1 MSEEIDEEYEERRR
15 RRNAR
20 NEEMRRRKKQQQM
33 VRMLVRRLLPVAG
46 ILLAV
51 VILIINGRSIVRRI
65 QGYPAPTKSDT
76 SVSASPAVSED
87 MTQVS
92 ENLISDLQTEED
104 ESQAEND
111 KPQQNIED
119 GQDAQQADAKSDG
132 LNLDEQTNNQETDS
146 SNDQKIDSL
155 DTESESSDISNEE
168 LSDGNTDP
176 THTENVVNTPT
187 QQGQVSADEVNLRL
201 RQLMTND
208 HRQQVIILGVQLS
221 FLDMT
226 DLRGQIEEEQ
236 EQEAQEQKIY
246 TAQTTDATTSVDDEV
261 QSTNGIFIDLATG
274 NILFDR
280 DAHTRINPASMTK
293 VLTVLVAAEHVS
305 DWSDT
310 FEITPEIT
318 NYSYVHDCS
327 AVGFSNNEVVTVEDL
342 FYGTVLCSGGDAAL
356 GLATYVAGS
365 QEAFVDMM
373 NEKLKELGLSDT
385 AHFTNCVGL
394 YDENHYCTVY
404 DIAMIL
410 EAAIDNPQC
419 REILSTKKYTT
430 SSTPEHLEGIQISN
444 WFLRRIE
451 DKDTGGEVICGKTG
465 FVAQSGSC
473 AVSYGMDAAGK
484 EYICATVNAHSSWR
498 CIYDHV
504 ELYKRFAKSADQ
516 GTDESVSDKSVSD
529 ELASEESVSNE
540 PASNETVTDQT
551 V

>member
-1 MSEEIDEEYEERRR
+1 MSEEFDEEYEERRR

-33 VRMLVRRLLPVAG
+33 VRMLVRRLLPVAE
-46 ILLAV
+46 ILLAA
-51 VILIINGRSIVRRI
+51 VILIVNGRSIVRRI
-65 QGYPAPTKSDT
+65 QGYPALPKNDT
-76 SVSASPAVSED
+76 NVAVSPAASEEV
-87 MTQVS
+87 TQVS
-92 ENLISDLQTEED
+92 EDL
-104 ESQAEND
+104 ND
-111 KPQQNIED
+111 YK
-119 GQDAQQADAKSDG
+119 
-132 LNLDEQTNNQETDS
+132 
-146 SNDQKIDSL
+146 
-155 DTESESSDISNEE
+155 
-168 LSDGNTDP
+168 
-176 THTENVVNTPT
+176 
-187 QQGQVSADEVNLRL
+187 
-201 RQLMTND
+201 
-208 HRQQVIILGVQLS
+208 QQVIALGVQFS
-221 FLDMT
+221 FPDMT
-226 DLRGQIEEEQ
+226 ALPRRAEEEQ
-236 EQEAQEQKIY
+236 AQVAKEQKIY
-246 TAQTTDATTSVDDEV
+246 TAQVTDATTSVDDEV
-261 QSTNGIFIDLATG
+261 QSTNGILIDLATG

-342 FYGTVLCSGGDAAL
+342 FYGTVLSSGGDAAL

-365 QEAFVDMM
+365 QEAFVNMM

-404 DIAMIL
+404 DISMIL

-419 REILSTKKYTT
+419 REVLSTKKYTT
-430 SSTPEHLEGIQISN
+430 SSTPEHPEGIQISN

-473 AVSYGMDAAGK
+473 AVSYGMDEAGK

-504 ELYKRFAKSADQ
+504 ELYKRFAR
-516 GTDESVSDKSVSD
+516 TSDG
-529 ELASEESVSNE
+529 EAEETLSGEAVSNE
-540 PASNETVTDQT
+540 AA
-551 V
+551 

>member
-1 MSEEIDEEYEERRR
+1 MSEEFDEEYEERRR

-20 NEEMRRRKKQQQM
+20 NEEMRKRKKKQQM
-33 VRMLVRRLLPVAG
+33 IRMLMRRLFPIAG
-46 ILLAV
+46 IILAA
-51 VILIINGRSIVRRI
+51 VILIINGRSIVRGI
-65 QGYPAPTKSDT
+65 QGYPAPAKTDT
-76 SVSASPAVSED
+76 GVAASPAVSGD
-87 MTQVS
+87 VTQVS
-92 ENLISDLQTEED
+92 EGSEGDLQAGAHDAQVEV
-104 ESQAEND
+104 D
-111 KPQQNIED
+111 KSQQNIED
-119 GQDAQQADAKSDG
+119 GGNAQ
-132 LNLDEQTNNQETDS
+132 EDS

-155 DTESESSDISNEE
+155 DTESGSSDMSNGK
-168 LSDGNTDP
+168 L
-176 THTENVVNTPT
+176 
-187 QQGQVSADEVNLRL
+187 SADEVNLRL
-201 RQLMTND
+201 RQLVTND
-208 HRQQVIILGVQLS
+208 HRQQVIVLGVQVSLP
-221 FLDMT
+221 DMT
-226 DLRGQIEEEQ
+226 ALLEQAEEEQ
-236 EQEAQEQKIY
+236 AQVLKEQKVY

-293 VLTVLVAAEHVS
+293 VLTVLVAAEHVT

-373 NEKLKELGLSDT
+373 NEKLKELGLADT

-394 YDENHYCTVY
+394 YDEDHYCTVY

-410 EAAIDNPQC
+410 EAAIDQPQC
-419 REILSTKKYTT
+419 REVLSTKKYTT
-430 SSTPEHLEGIQISN
+430 SSTPEHPEGIQISN

-473 AVSYGMDAAGK
+473 AVSYGMDESGK
-484 EYICATVNAHSSWR
+484 EYICATVNAHSGWR

-504 ELYKRFAKSADQ
+504 ELYKRFAK
-516 GTDESVSDKSVSD
+516 TI
-529 ELASEESVSNE
+529 
-540 PASNETVTDQT
+540 
-551 V
+551 

>member
-1 MSEEIDEEYEERRR
+1 MSEEFDEEYEERRR

-20 NEEMRRRKKQQQM
+20 NEEMRKRKKKQQM
-33 VRMLVRRLLPVAG
+33 IRMLMRRLFPIAG
-46 ILLAV
+46 IILAA
-51 VILIINGRSIVRRI
+51 VILIINGRSIVRGI
-65 QGYPAPTKSDT
+65 QGYPAPAKTDT
-76 SVSASPAVSED
+76 GVAASPAVSED
-87 MTQVS
+87 VTQVS
-92 ENLISDLQTEED
+92 EGSEGDLQAGADDAQVEV
-104 ESQAEND
+104 D
-111 KPQQNIED
+111 KSQQNIED
-119 GQDAQQADAKSDG
+119 GGNAQ
-132 LNLDEQTNNQETDS
+132 EDS

-155 DTESESSDISNEE
+155 DTESGSSDISNGK
-168 LSDGNTDP
+168 L
-176 THTENVVNTPT
+176 
-187 QQGQVSADEVNLRL
+187 SADEVNLRL
-201 RQLMTND
+201 RQLVTND
-208 HRQQVIILGVQLS
+208 HRQQVIVLGVQASLP
-221 FLDMT
+221 DMT
-226 DLRGQIEEEQ
+226 ALLEQAEEEQ
-236 EQEAQEQKIY
+236 AQVLKEQKVY

-293 VLTVLVAAEHVS
+293 VLTVLVAAEHVT

-410 EAAIDNPQC
+410 EAAIDQPQC
-419 REILSTKKYTT
+419 REVLSTKKYTT
-430 SSTPEHLEGIQISN
+430 SATPEHPEGIQISN

-473 AVSYGMDAAGK
+473 AVSYGMDESGK
-484 EYICATVNAHSSWR
+484 EYICATVNAHSGWR

-504 ELYKRFAKSADQ
+504 ELYKRFAK
-516 GTDESVSDKSVSD
+516 TI
-529 ELASEESVSNE
+529 
-540 PASNETVTDQT
+540 
-551 V
+551 

>member
-1 MSEEIDEEYEERRR
+1 MSEEFDEEYEERRR

-20 NEEMRRRKKQQQM
+20 NEEMRKRKKKQQM
-33 VRMLVRRLLPVAG
+33 IRMLMRRLFPIAG
-46 ILLAV
+46 IILAA
-51 VILIINGRSIVRRI
+51 VILIINGRSIVRGI
-65 QGYPAPTKSDT
+65 QGYPAPAKTDT
-76 SVSASPAVSED
+76 GVAASPAVSGD
-87 MTQVS
+87 VTQVS
-92 ENLISDLQTEED
+92 EGSEGDLQAGADDAQVEV
-104 ESQAEND
+104 D
-111 KPQQNIED
+111 KSQQNIED
-119 GQDAQQADAKSDG
+119 GGNAQEDS
-132 LNLDEQTNNQETDS
+132 LNN
-146 SNDQKIDSL
+146 QKIDSL
-155 DTESESSDISNEE
+155 DTESGSPDISNGK
-168 LSDGNTDP
+168 L
-176 THTENVVNTPT
+176 
-187 QQGQVSADEVNLRL
+187 SADEVNLRL
-201 RQLMTND
+201 RQLVTND
-208 HRQQVIILGVQLS
+208 HRQQVIVLGVQASLP
-221 FLDMT
+221 DMT
-226 DLRGQIEEEQ
+226 ALLEQAEEEQ
-236 EQEAQEQKIY
+236 AQVLKEQKVY

-293 VLTVLVAAEHVS
+293 VLTVLVAAEHVT

-373 NEKLKELGLSDT
+373 NEKLKELGLADT

-394 YDENHYCTVY
+394 YDEDHYCTVY

-410 EAAIDNPQC
+410 EAAIDQPQC
-419 REILSTKKYTT
+419 REVLSTKKYTT
-430 SSTPEHLEGIQISN
+430 SSTPEHPEGIQISN

-473 AVSYGMDAAGK
+473 AVSYGMDESGM
-484 EYICATVNAHSSWR
+484 EYICATVNAHSGWR

-504 ELYKRFAKSADQ
+504 ELYKRFAK
-516 GTDESVSDKSVSD
+516 
-529 ELASEESVSNE
+529 
-540 PASNETVTDQT
+540 TV
-551 V
+551 

>member
-1 MSEEIDEEYEERRR
+1 MSEEFDEEYEERRR

-20 NEEMRRRKKQQQM
+20 NEEMRKRKKRQQM
-33 VRMLVRRLLPVAG
+33 VRMLMRRLFPIAG
-46 ILLAV
+46 IILAA
-51 VILIINGRSIVRRI
+51 VILIINGRSIVRGI
-65 QGYPAPTKSDT
+65 QGYPAPAKTDT
-76 SVSASPAVSED
+76 GVAASPAVPVD
-87 MTQVS
+87 VTQVS
-92 ENLISDLQTEED
+92 ETSEGDLQAGADDAQVEV
-104 ESQAEND
+104 D
-111 KPQQNIED
+111 KSQQNIED
-119 GQDAQQADAKSDG
+119 GGNAQ
-132 LNLDEQTNNQETDS
+132 EDS

-155 DTESESSDISNEE
+155 DTESGSPDMSNGK
-168 LSDGNTDP
+168 L
-176 THTENVVNTPT
+176 
-187 QQGQVSADEVNLRL
+187 SADEVNLRL
-201 RQLMTND
+201 RQLVTND
-208 HRQQVIILGVQLS
+208 HRQQVIVLGVQASLP
-221 FLDMT
+221 DMT
-226 DLRGQIEEEQ
+226 ALLEQAEEEQ
-236 EQEAQEQKIY
+236 AQVLKEQKVY

-293 VLTVLVAAEHVS
+293 VLTVLVAAEHVT

-394 YDENHYCTVY
+394 YDEDHYCTVY

-410 EAAIDNPQC
+410 EAAIDQPQC
-419 REILSTKKYTT
+419 REVLSTKKYTT
-430 SSTPEHLEGIQISN
+430 SSTPEHPEGIQISN

-473 AVSYGMDAAGK
+473 AVSYGMDESGK
-484 EYICATVNAHSSWR
+484 EYICATVNAHSGWR

-504 ELYKRFAKSADQ
+504 ELYKRFAK
-516 GTDESVSDKSVSD
+516 
-529 ELASEESVSNE
+529 
-540 PASNETVTDQT
+540 TV
-551 V
+551 

>member
-1 MSEEIDEEYEERRR
+1 MSEEFDEEYEERRR

-20 NEEMRRRKKQQQM
+20 NEEMRKRKKKQQM
-33 VRMLVRRLLPVAG
+33 IRMLMRRLFPIAG
-46 ILLAV
+46 IILAA
-51 VILIINGRSIVRRI
+51 VILIINGRSIVRGI
-65 QGYPAPTKSDT
+65 QGYPAPAKTDT
-76 SVSASPAVSED
+76 GVAASPAVSED
-87 MTQVS
+87 VTHAS
-92 ENLISDLQTEED
+92 EGSEGDLQAGADDAQVEV
-104 ESQAEND
+104 D
-111 KPQQNIED
+111 KSQQNIED
-119 GQDAQQADAKSDG
+119 GGNAQ
-132 LNLDEQTNNQETDS
+132 EDS

-155 DTESESSDISNEE
+155 DTESGSSDISNGK
-168 LSDGNTDP
+168 L
-176 THTENVVNTPT
+176 
-187 QQGQVSADEVNLRL
+187 SADEVNLRL
-201 RQLMTND
+201 RQVVTND
-208 HRQQVIILGVQLS
+208 HRQQVIVLGVQASLP
-221 FLDMT
+221 DMT
-226 DLRGQIEEEQ
+226 ALLEQAEEEQ
-236 EQEAQEQKIY
+236 AQVLKEQKVY

-293 VLTVLVAAEHVS
+293 VLTVLVAAEHVT

-373 NEKLKELGLSDT
+373 NEKLKELGLADT

-394 YDENHYCTVY
+394 YDEDHYCTVY

-410 EAAIDNPQC
+410 EAAIDQPQC
-419 REILSTKKYTT
+419 REVLSTKRYTT
-430 SSTPEHLEGIQISN
+430 SSTPEHPEGIQISN

-473 AVSYGMDAAGK
+473 AVSYGMDESGK
-484 EYICATVNAHSSWR
+484 EYICATVNAHSGWR

-504 ELYKRFAKSADQ
+504 ELYKRFAK
-516 GTDESVSDKSVSD
+516 TI
-529 ELASEESVSNE
+529 
-540 PASNETVTDQT
+540 
-551 V
+551 

>member
-1 MSEEIDEEYEERRR
+1 MSEEFDEEYEERRR

-33 VRMLVRRLLPVAG
+33 VRMLVRRLLPIAG
-46 ILLAV
+46 IILVA
-51 VILIINGRSIVRRI
+51 VILMINGRSIVRRI
-65 QGYPAPTKSDT
+65 QGYSTPTKNDT
-76 SVSASPAVSED
+76 SVAASPAVSED
-87 MTQVS
+87 VTQVS
-92 ENLISDLQTEED
+92 EDSTGDLQAEAD
-104 ESQAEND
+104 EA
-111 KPQQNIED
+111 
-119 GQDAQQADAKSDG
+119 
-132 LNLDEQTNNQETDS
+132 
-146 SNDQKIDSL
+146 
-155 DTESESSDISNEE
+155 
-168 LSDGNTDP
+168 
-176 THTENVVNTPT
+176 HTENVVNTET
-187 QQGQVSADEVNLRL
+187 QQGQASADEVNLKL
-201 RQLMTND
+201 RQLATND
-208 HRQQVIILGVQLS
+208 HKQQVILLGVRASLP
-221 FLDMT
+221 DMT
-226 DLRGQIEEEQ
+226 ALLGQAEEEQ
-236 EQEAQEQKIY
+236 AQAAKEQKVY
-246 TAQTTDATTSVDDEV
+246 TAQATDATTSVDDEV

-293 VLTVLVAAEHVS
+293 VLTVLVAAEHVT

-419 REILSTKKYTT
+419 REVLSTKKYTT
-430 SSTPEHLEGIQISN
+430 SSTPEHPEGIQISN

-473 AVSYGMDAAGK
+473 AVSYGKDAAGN
-484 EYICATVNAHSSWR
+484 EYICATVNAHSGWR

-504 ELYKRFAKSADQ
+504 ELYKRFAKSAD
-516 GTDESVSDKSVSD
+516 GVADE
-529 ELASEESVSNE
+529 
-540 PASNETVTDQT
+540 
-551 V
+551 

>member
-1 MSEEIDEEYEERRR
+1 MSEEFDEEYEERRR

-33 VRMLVRRLLPVAG
+33 VRMLVRRLLPIAG
-46 ILLAV
+46 IILVA
-51 VILIINGRSIVRRI
+51 VILMINGRSIVRRI
-65 QGYPAPTKSDT
+65 QGYSTPTKNDT
-76 SVSASPAVSED
+76 SVAASPAVSED
-87 MTQVS
+87 VTQVS
-92 ENLISDLQTEED
+92 EDSTGDLQAEAD
-104 ESQAEND
+104 EA
-111 KPQQNIED
+111 
-119 GQDAQQADAKSDG
+119 
-132 LNLDEQTNNQETDS
+132 
-146 SNDQKIDSL
+146 
-155 DTESESSDISNEE
+155 
-168 LSDGNTDP
+168 
-176 THTENVVNTPT
+176 HTENVVNTET
-187 QQGQVSADEVNLRL
+187 QQGQASADEVNLKL
-201 RQLMTND
+201 RQLATND
-208 HRQQVIILGVQLS
+208 HKQQVILLGVQASLP
-221 FLDMT
+221 DMT
-226 DLRGQIEEEQ
+226 ALLGQAEEEQ
-236 EQEAQEQKIY
+236 AQAAKEQKVY
-246 TAQTTDATTSVDDEV
+246 TAQATDATTSVDDEV

-293 VLTVLVAAEHVS
+293 VLTVLVAAEHVT

-373 NEKLKELGLSDT
+373 NEKLKELGLSDS

-419 REILSTKKYTT
+419 REVLSTKKYTT
-430 SSTPEHLEGIQISN
+430 SSTPEHPEGIQISN

-473 AVSYGMDAAGK
+473 AVSYGKDAAGN
-484 EYICATVNAHSSWR
+484 EYICATVNAHSGWR

-504 ELYKRFAKSADQ
+504 ELYKRFAKSAD
-516 GTDESVSDKSVSD
+516 GVADE
-529 ELASEESVSNE
+529 
-540 PASNETVTDQT
+540 
-551 V
+551 

>member
-1 MSEEIDEEYEERRR
+1 MSEEFDEEYEERRR

-20 NEEMRRRKKQQQM
+20 NEEMRKRKKKQQM
-33 VRMLVRRLLPVAG
+33 IRMLMRRLFPIAG
-46 ILLAV
+46 IILAA
-51 VILIINGRSIVRRI
+51 VILIINGRSIIRGI
-65 QGYPAPTKSDT
+65 QGYPAPTKTDT
-76 SVSASPAVSED
+76 GVAVSPAVSED
-87 MTQVS
+87 VTQTSDGS
-92 ENLISDLQTEED
+92 EGDLQAGADDAQVEV
-104 ESQAEND
+104 D
-111 KPQQNIED
+111 KSQQNIED
-119 GQDAQQADAKSDG
+119 GGNAQ
-132 LNLDEQTNNQETDS
+132 EDS
-146 SNDQKIDSL
+146 PNDQKIDSL
-155 DTESESSDISNEE
+155 DTESESSDISNGK
-168 LSDGNTDP
+168 L
-176 THTENVVNTPT
+176 
-187 QQGQVSADEVNLRL
+187 SADEVNHRL
-201 RQLMTND
+201 RQLVTDD
-208 HRQQVIILGVQLS
+208 HRQQVVVSGVRAS
-221 FLDMT
+221 FPDMT
-226 DLRGQIEEEQ
+226 ALLEQEEEQ
-236 EQEAQEQKIY
+236 AQVLKEQKVY

-293 VLTVLVAAEHVS
+293 VLTVLVAAEHVT

-410 EAAIDNPQC
+410 EAAIDHPQC
-419 REILSTKKYTT
+419 REVLSTKKYTT
-430 SSTPEHLEGIQISN
+430 SSTPEHPEGIQISN

-473 AVSYGMDAAGK
+473 AVSYGMDESGM
-484 EYICATVNAHSSWR
+484 EYICATVNAHSGWR

-504 ELYKRFAKSADQ
+504 ELYKRFAK
-516 GTDESVSDKSVSD
+516 
-529 ELASEESVSNE
+529 
-540 PASNETVTDQT
+540 TV
-551 V
+551 

>member
-1 MSEEIDEEYEERRR
+1 MSEEFDEEYEERRR

-33 VRMLVRRLLPVAG
+33 VRMLVRRLLPIAG
-46 ILLAV
+46 IILVA
-51 VILIINGRSIVRRI
+51 VILMINGRSIVRRI
-65 QGYPAPTKSDT
+65 QGYSTPTKNDT
-76 SVSASPAVSED
+76 SVAASPAVSED
-87 MTQVS
+87 VTQVS
-92 ENLISDLQTEED
+92 EDSTGDLQAEAD
-104 ESQAEND
+104 EA
-111 KPQQNIED
+111 
-119 GQDAQQADAKSDG
+119 
-132 LNLDEQTNNQETDS
+132 
-146 SNDQKIDSL
+146 
-155 DTESESSDISNEE
+155 
-168 LSDGNTDP
+168 
-176 THTENVVNTPT
+176 HTENVVNTET
-187 QQGQVSADEVNLRL
+187 QQGQASADEVNLKL
-201 RQLMTND
+201 RQLATND
-208 HRQQVIILGVQLS
+208 HKQQVILLGVQASLP
-221 FLDMT
+221 DMT
-226 DLRGQIEEEQ
+226 ALLGQAEEEQ
-236 EQEAQEQKIY
+236 AQAAKEQKVY
-246 TAQTTDATTSVDDEV
+246 TAQATDATTSMDDEV

-293 VLTVLVAAEHVS
+293 VLTVLVAAEHVA

-419 REILSTKKYTT
+419 REVLSTKKYTT
-430 SSTPEHLEGIQISN
+430 SSTPEHPEGIQISN

-473 AVSYGMDAAGK
+473 AVSYGKDAAGN
-484 EYICATVNAHSSWR
+484 EYICATVNAHSGWR

-504 ELYKRFAKSADQ
+504 ELYKRFAKSAD
-516 GTDESVSDKSVSD
+516 GVADE
-529 ELASEESVSNE
+529 
-540 PASNETVTDQT
+540 
-551 V
+551 

>member
-1 MSEEIDEEYEERRR
+1 MSEEFDEEYEERRR

-33 VRMLVRRLLPVAG
+33 VRMLVRRLLPIAG
-46 ILLAV
+46 IILVA
-51 VILIINGRSIVRRI
+51 VILMINGRSIVRRI
-65 QGYPAPTKSDT
+65 QGYSTPTKNDT
-76 SVSASPAVSED
+76 SVAASPAVSED
-87 MTQVS
+87 VTQVS
-92 ENLISDLQTEED
+92 EDSTGDLQAEAD
-104 ESQAEND
+104 EA
-111 KPQQNIED
+111 
-119 GQDAQQADAKSDG
+119 
-132 LNLDEQTNNQETDS
+132 
-146 SNDQKIDSL
+146 
-155 DTESESSDISNEE
+155 
-168 LSDGNTDP
+168 
-176 THTENVVNTPT
+176 HTENVVNTET
-187 QQGQVSADEVNLRL
+187 QQGQASADEVNLKL
-201 RQLMTND
+201 RQLATND
-208 HRQQVIILGVQLS
+208 HKQQVILLGVQASLP
-221 FLDMT
+221 DMT
-226 DLRGQIEEEQ
+226 ALLGQAEEEQ
-236 EQEAQEQKIY
+236 AQAAKEQKVY
-246 TAQTTDATTSVDDEV
+246 TAQATDATTSVDDEV

-293 VLTVLVAAEHVS
+293 VLTVLVAAEHVA

-310 FEITPEIT
+310 FEVTPEIT

-373 NEKLKELGLSDT
+373 NEKMKELGLSDT

-419 REILSTKKYTT
+419 REVLSTKKYTT
-430 SSTPEHLEGIQISN
+430 SSTPEHPEGIQISN

-473 AVSYGMDAAGK
+473 AVSYGKDAAGN
-484 EYICATVNAHSSWR
+484 EYICATVNAHSGWR

-504 ELYKRFAKSADQ
+504 ELYKRFAKSAD
-516 GTDESVSDKSVSD
+516 GVADE
-529 ELASEESVSNE
+529 
-540 PASNETVTDQT
+540 
-551 V
+551 

>member
-1 MSEEIDEEYEERRR
+1 MSEEFDEEYEERRR

-20 NEEMRRRKKQQQM
+20 NEEMRKRKKKQQM
-33 VRMLVRRLLPVAG
+33 IRMLMRRLFPIAG
-46 ILLAV
+46 IILAA

-65 QGYPAPTKSDT
+65 QGYPAPAKTDT
-76 SVSASPAVSED
+76 GVAASPAVPGD
-87 MTQVS
+87 VTRVS
-92 ENLISDLQTEED
+92 EGS
-104 ESQAEND
+104 
-111 KPQQNIED
+111 
-119 GQDAQQADAKSDG
+119 KSDA
-132 LNLDEQTNNQETDS
+132 LIWDKQ
-146 SNDQKIDSL
+146 
-155 DTESESSDISNEE
+155 
-168 LSDGNTDP
+168 
-176 THTENVVNTPT
+176 
-187 QQGQVSADEVNLRL
+187 
-201 RQLMTND
+201 TND
-208 HRQQVIILGVQLS
+208 HRQQVIVSGVQASLP
-221 FLDMT
+221 DMT
-226 DLRGQIEEEQ
+226 ALLEQAEEEQ
-236 EQEAQEQKIY
+236 AQVLKEQKVY

-293 VLTVLVAAEHVS
+293 VLTVLVAAEHVT

-410 EAAIDNPQC
+410 EAAIDQPQC
-419 REILSTKKYTT
+419 REVLSTKKYTT
-430 SSTPEHLEGIQISN
+430 SSTPEHPEGIQISN

-473 AVSYGMDAAGK
+473 AVSYGVDESGK
-484 EYICATVNAHSSWR
+484 EYICATVNAHSGWR

-504 ELYKRFAKSADQ
+504 ELYRRFAKN
-516 GTDESVSDKSVSD
+516 V
-529 ELASEESVSNE
+529 
-540 PASNETVTDQT
+540 
-551 V
+551 

>member
-1 MSEEIDEEYEERRR
+1 MAEEFDEEYEERRR

-20 NEEMRRRKKQQQM
+20 NEEMRRRKKKQQM
-33 VRMLVRRLLPVAG
+33 IRMLVRRLIPIAGFILVA
-46 ILLAV
+46 
-51 VILIINGRSIVRRI
+51 VILMINGRSIVRRV
-65 QGYPAPTKSDT
+65 QGYSTPAKTDT
-76 SVSASPAVSED
+76 NVAASPTASEDVTRVSED
-87 MTQVS
+87 LTG
-92 ENLISDLQTEED
+92 DLQAEED
-104 ESQAEND
+104 GS
-111 KPQQNIED
+111 
-119 GQDAQQADAKSDG
+119 
-132 LNLDEQTNNQETDS
+132 
-146 SNDQKIDSL
+146 
-155 DTESESSDISNEE
+155 
-168 LSDGNTDP
+168 
-176 THTENVVNTPT
+176 
-187 QQGQVSADEVNLRL
+187 QGQVSADEVNLKL
-201 RQLMTND
+201 RQLVTND
-208 HRQQVIILGVQLS
+208 HKQQVILLGVQVS
-221 FLDMT
+221 FPDVTL
-226 DLRGQIEEEQ
+226 LRGQSEEEQ
-236 EQEAQEQKIY
+236 EQAAKEQKVY
-246 TAQTTDATTSVDDEV
+246 TAQTTNATTSVDDEV
-261 QSTNGIFIDLATG
+261 QSTNGIFIDLTTG

-293 VLTVLVAAEHVS
+293 VLTVLVAAEHVT

-410 EAAIDNPQC
+410 EAAMDNPQC
-419 REILSTKKYTT
+419 REVLSTKKYTT
-430 SSTPEHLEGIQISN
+430 SSTSEHPEGIQISN

-473 AVSYGMDAAGK
+473 AVSYGMDAAGN
-484 EYICATVNAHSSWR
+484 EYVCATVNAHSSWR

-504 ELYKRFAKSADQ
+504 ELYKRFAKTAD
-516 GTDESVSDKSVSD
+516 GSESTTEST
-529 ELASEESVSNE
+529 EL
-540 PASNETVTDQT
+540 
-551 V
+551 

>member
-1 MSEEIDEEYEERRR
+1 MSEEFDEEYEERRR

-20 NEEMRRRKKQQQM
+20 NEEMRKRKKKQQM
-33 VRMLVRRLLPVAG
+33 IRMLMRRLFPIAG
-46 ILLAV
+46 IILAA

-65 QGYPAPTKSDT
+65 QGYPAPAKTDT
-76 SVSASPAVSED
+76 GVAASPAGPGDV
-87 MTQVS
+87 TQVS
-92 ENLISDLQTEED
+92 EGS
-104 ESQAEND
+104 
-111 KPQQNIED
+111 
-119 GQDAQQADAKSDG
+119 KSDA
-132 LNLDEQTNNQETDS
+132 LIWDKQ
-146 SNDQKIDSL
+146 
-155 DTESESSDISNEE
+155 
-168 LSDGNTDP
+168 
-176 THTENVVNTPT
+176 
-187 QQGQVSADEVNLRL
+187 
-201 RQLMTND
+201 TND
-208 HRQQVIILGVQLS
+208 HRQQVIVSGVQASLP
-221 FLDMT
+221 DMT
-226 DLRGQIEEEQ
+226 ALLEQAEEEQ
-236 EQEAQEQKIY
+236 AQVLKEQKVY

-293 VLTVLVAAEHVS
+293 VLTVLVAAEHVT

-410 EAAIDNPQC
+410 EAAIDQPQC
-419 REILSTKKYTT
+419 REVLSTKKYTT
-430 SSTPEHLEGIQISN
+430 SATPEHPEGIQISN

-473 AVSYGMDAAGK
+473 AVSYGVDESGK
-484 EYICATVNAHSSWR
+484 EYICATVNAHSGWR

-504 ELYKRFAKSADQ
+504 ELYRRFSKN
-516 GTDESVSDKSVSD
+516 V
-529 ELASEESVSNE
+529 
-540 PASNETVTDQT
+540 
-551 V
+551 

>member
-1 MSEEIDEEYEERRR
+1 MAEEFDEEYEERRR

-20 NEEMRRRKKQQQM
+20 NEEMRRRKKKQQM
-33 VRMLVRRLLPVAG
+33 IRMLVRRLIPIAGFILVA
-46 ILLAV
+46 
-51 VILIINGRSIVRRI
+51 VILMINGRSIVRRV
-65 QGYPAPTKSDT
+65 QGYSTPAKTDT
-76 SVSASPAVSED
+76 NVVASPTASEDVTRVSED
-87 MTQVS
+87 LTG
-92 ENLISDLQTEED
+92 DLQAEED
-104 ESQAEND
+104 GS
-111 KPQQNIED
+111 
-119 GQDAQQADAKSDG
+119 
-132 LNLDEQTNNQETDS
+132 
-146 SNDQKIDSL
+146 
-155 DTESESSDISNEE
+155 
-168 LSDGNTDP
+168 
-176 THTENVVNTPT
+176 
-187 QQGQVSADEVNLRL
+187 QGQVSADEVNLKL
-201 RQLMTND
+201 RQLVTND
-208 HRQQVIILGVQLS
+208 HKQQVILLGVQVS
-221 FLDMT
+221 FPDVTL
-226 DLRGQIEEEQ
+226 LRGQSEEEQ
-236 EQEAQEQKIY
+236 EQAAKEQKVY
-246 TAQTTDATTSVDDEV
+246 TAQTTNATTSVDDEV
-261 QSTNGIFIDLATG
+261 QSTNGIFIDLTTG

-293 VLTVLVAAEHVS
+293 VLTVLVAAEHVT

-410 EAAIDNPQC
+410 EAAMDNPQC
-419 REILSTKKYTT
+419 REVLSTKKYTT
-430 SSTPEHLEGIQISN
+430 SSTSEHPEGIQISN

-473 AVSYGMDAAGK
+473 AVSYGMDAAGN
-484 EYICATVNAHSSWR
+484 EYVCATVNAHSSWR

-504 ELYKRFAKSADQ
+504 ELYKRFAKTAD
-516 GTDESVSDKSVSD
+516 GSESTTEST
-529 ELASEESVSNE
+529 EL
-540 PASNETVTDQT
+540 
-551 V
+551 

>member
-1 MSEEIDEEYEERRR
+1 MSEEFDEEYEERRR

-20 NEEMRRRKKQQQM
+20 NEEMRKRKKKQQM
-33 VRMLVRRLLPVAG
+33 IRMLMRRLFPIAG
-46 ILLAV
+46 IILAA
-51 VILIINGRSIVRRI
+51 VILIINGRSIIRGI
-65 QGYPAPTKSDT
+65 QGYPAPTKTDT
-76 SVSASPAVSED
+76 GVAVSPAVSED
-87 MTQVS
+87 VTQMSDGS
-92 ENLISDLQTEED
+92 EGDLQAGADDAQVEV
-104 ESQAEND
+104 D
-111 KPQQNIED
+111 KSQQNIED
-119 GQDAQQADAKSDG
+119 GGNAQ
-132 LNLDEQTNNQETDS
+132 EDS
-146 SNDQKIDSL
+146 PNDQKIDSL
-155 DTESESSDISNEE
+155 DTESESSDISNGK
-168 LSDGNTDP
+168 L
-176 THTENVVNTPT
+176 
-187 QQGQVSADEVNLRL
+187 SADEVNLRL
-201 RQLMTND
+201 RKLVTND
-208 HRQQVIILGVQLS
+208 HRQQVVVSGVRAS
-221 FLDMT
+221 FPDMT
-226 DLRGQIEEEQ
+226 ALLEQEEEQ
-236 EQEAQEQKIY
+236 AQVLKEQKVY

-293 VLTVLVAAEHVS
+293 VLTVLVAAEHVT

-410 EAAIDNPQC
+410 EAAIDHPQC
-419 REILSTKKYTT
+419 REVLSTKKYTT
-430 SSTPEHLEGIQISN
+430 SSTPEHPEGIQISN

-473 AVSYGMDAAGK
+473 AVSYGMDESGM
-484 EYICATVNAHSSWR
+484 EYICATVNARSGWR

-504 ELYKRFAKSADQ
+504 ELYKRFAK
-516 GTDESVSDKSVSD
+516 
-529 ELASEESVSNE
+529 
-540 PASNETVTDQT
+540 TV
-551 V
+551 

>member
-1 MSEEIDEEYEERRR
+1 MSEEFDEEYEERRR

-20 NEEMRRRKKQQQM
+20 NEEMRKRKKKQQM
-33 VRMLVRRLLPVAG
+33 IRMLMRRLFPIAG
-46 ILLAV
+46 IILAA
-51 VILIINGRSIVRRI
+51 VILIINGRSIVRGI
-65 QGYPAPTKSDT
+65 QGYPAPAKTDT
-76 SVSASPAVSED
+76 GVAASPAVSED
-87 MTQVS
+87 VTHAS
-92 ENLISDLQTEED
+92 EGSEGDLQAGADDAQVEV
-104 ESQAEND
+104 D
-111 KPQQNIED
+111 KSQQNIED
-119 GQDAQQADAKSDG
+119 GGNAQ
-132 LNLDEQTNNQETDS
+132 EDS

-155 DTESESSDISNEE
+155 DTESGSSDISNGK
-168 LSDGNTDP
+168 L
-176 THTENVVNTPT
+176 
-187 QQGQVSADEVNLRL
+187 SADEVNHRL
-201 RQLMTND
+201 RQLVTDD
-208 HRQQVIILGVQLS
+208 HRQQVIVLGVQASLP
-221 FLDMT
+221 DMT
-226 DLRGQIEEEQ
+226 ALLEQAEEEQ
-236 EQEAQEQKIY
+236 AQVLKEQKVY

-293 VLTVLVAAEHVS
+293 VLTVLVAAEHVT

-373 NEKLKELGLSDT
+373 NEKLKELGLADT

-394 YDENHYCTVY
+394 YDEDHYCTVY

-410 EAAIDNPQC
+410 EAAIDQPQC
-419 REILSTKKYTT
+419 REVLSTKKYTT
-430 SSTPEHLEGIQISN
+430 SSTPEHPEGIQISN

-473 AVSYGMDAAGK
+473 AVSYGVDESGK
-484 EYICATVNAHSSWR
+484 EYICATVNAHSGWR

-504 ELYKRFAKSADQ
+504 ELYKRFAK
-516 GTDESVSDKSVSD
+516 
-529 ELASEESVSNE
+529 
-540 PASNETVTDQT
+540 TV
-551 V
+551 

>member
-1 MSEEIDEEYEERRR
+1 MSEEFDEEYGERRR

-20 NEEMRRRKKQQQM
+20 NEEMRKRKKKQQM
-33 VRMLVRRLLPVAG
+33 IRMLMRRLFPIAG
-46 ILLAV
+46 IILAA
-51 VILIINGRSIVRRI
+51 VILIINGRSIIRGI
-65 QGYPAPTKSDT
+65 QGYPAPTKTDT
-76 SVSASPAVSED
+76 GVAVSPAVSENV
-87 MTQVS
+87 TQTS
-92 ENLISDLQTEED
+92 DGLEGDLQAGADDDQVEV
-104 ESQAEND
+104 D
-111 KPQQNIED
+111 KSQQNIED
-119 GQDAQQADAKSDG
+119 GENAQ
-132 LNLDEQTNNQETDS
+132 EDS
-146 SNDQKIDSL
+146 PNDQKIDSL
-155 DTESESSDISNEE
+155 DTESGSPDISNGK
-168 LSDGNTDP
+168 L
-176 THTENVVNTPT
+176 
-187 QQGQVSADEVNLRL
+187 SADEVNLRL
-201 RQLMTND
+201 RKLVTND
-208 HRQQVIILGVQLS
+208 HRQQVVVSGVRAS
-221 FLDMT
+221 FPDMT
-226 DLRGQIEEEQ
+226 ALLEQEEEQ
-236 EQEAQEQKIY
+236 AQVLKEQKVY

-293 VLTVLVAAEHVS
+293 VLTVLVAAEHVT

-410 EAAIDNPQC
+410 EAAIDHPQC
-419 REILSTKKYTT
+419 REVLSTKKYTT
-430 SSTPEHLEGIQISN
+430 SSTPEHPEGIQISN

-473 AVSYGMDAAGK
+473 AVSYGMDESGM
-484 EYICATVNAHSSWR
+484 EYICATVNAHSGWR

-504 ELYKRFAKSADQ
+504 ELYKRFAK
-516 GTDESVSDKSVSD
+516 
-529 ELASEESVSNE
+529 
-540 PASNETVTDQT
+540 TV
-551 V
+551 

>member
-1 MSEEIDEEYEERRR
+1 MSEEFDEEYEERRR

-20 NEEMRRRKKQQQM
+20 NEEMRRRKKKQQM
-33 VRMLVRRLLPVAG
+33 VRMLMRRLLPIAG
-46 ILLAV
+46 IILAA
-51 VILIINGRSIVRRI
+51 VILMINGRSIVRRI
-65 QGYPAPTKSDT
+65 QGYPAQPKTDT
-76 SVSASPAVSED
+76 NVAASPAVSEN

-92 ENLISDLQTEED
+92 E
-104 ESQAEND
+104 
-111 KPQQNIED
+111 
-119 GQDAQQADAKSDG
+119 
-132 LNLDEQTNNQETDS
+132 S
-146 SNDQKIDSL
+146 SNDHK
-155 DTESESSDISNEE
+155 
-168 LSDGNTDP
+168 
-176 THTENVVNTPT
+176 
-187 QQGQVSADEVNLRL
+187 
-201 RQLMTND
+201 
-208 HRQQVIILGVQLS
+208 QQVIVLGVQLS
-221 FLDMT
+221 FP
-226 DLRGQIEEEQ
+226 DLTTLLGQAEEEQ
-236 EQEAQEQKIY
+236 AQAAKEQKVY

-293 VLTVLVAAEHVS
+293 VLTVLVAAEHVT

-373 NEKLKELGLSDT
+373 NEKLKELGLADT

-394 YDENHYCTVY
+394 YDENHYCTAY

-419 REILSTKKYTT
+419 REVLSTKKYTT
-430 SSTPEHLEGIQISN
+430 SSTPEHTEGIQISN

-484 EYICATVNAHSSWR
+484 EYICATVNAHSPWR

-504 ELYKRFAKSADQ
+504 ELYKRFAKTAD
-516 GTDESVSDKSVSD
+516 GEAEETLSD
-529 ELASEESVSNE
+529 EAVSGE
-540 PASNETVTDQT
+540 PASDKTA
-551 V
+551 

>member
-1 MSEEIDEEYEERRR
+1 MSEEFDEEYEERRR

-20 NEEMRRRKKQQQM
+20 NEEMRKRKKKQQM
-33 VRMLVRRLLPVAG
+33 IRMLMRRLFPIAG
-46 ILLAV
+46 IILAA
-51 VILIINGRSIVRRI
+51 VILIINGRSIVRGI
-65 QGYPAPTKSDT
+65 QGYPAPAKTDT
-76 SVSASPAVSED
+76 GVAASPAVSED
-87 MTQVS
+87 VTHAS
-92 ENLISDLQTEED
+92 EGSEGDLQAGADDAQVEV
-104 ESQAEND
+104 D
-111 KPQQNIED
+111 KSQQNIED
-119 GQDAQQADAKSDG
+119 GGNAQ
-132 LNLDEQTNNQETDS
+132 EDS

-155 DTESESSDISNEE
+155 DTESGSSDMSNGK
-168 LSDGNTDP
+168 L
-176 THTENVVNTPT
+176 
-187 QQGQVSADEVNLRL
+187 SADEVNLRL
-201 RQLMTND
+201 RQLVTND
-208 HRQQVIILGVQLS
+208 HRQQVIVLGVQVSLP
-221 FLDMT
+221 DMT
-226 DLRGQIEEEQ
+226 ALLEQAEEEQ
-236 EQEAQEQKIY
+236 AQVLKEQKVY

-293 VLTVLVAAEHVS
+293 VLTVLVAAEHVT

-394 YDENHYCTVY
+394 YDEDHYCTVY

-410 EAAIDNPQC
+410 EAAIDQPQC
-419 REILSTKKYTT
+419 REVLSTKKYTT
-430 SSTPEHLEGIQISN
+430 SSTPEHPEGIQISN

-473 AVSYGMDAAGK
+473 AVSYGMDESGK
-484 EYICATVNAHSSWR
+484 EYICATVNAHSGWR

-504 ELYKRFAKSADQ
+504 ELYKRFAK
-516 GTDESVSDKSVSD
+516 
-529 ELASEESVSNE
+529 
-540 PASNETVTDQT
+540 TV
-551 V
+551 

>member
-1 MSEEIDEEYEERRR
+1 MSEEFDEEYEERRR

-20 NEEMRRRKKQQQM
+20 NEEMRKRKKRQQM
-33 VRMLVRRLLPVAG
+33 VRMLMRRLFPIAG
-46 ILLAV
+46 IILAA
-51 VILIINGRSIVRRI
+51 VILIINGRSIVRGI
-65 QGYPAPTKSDT
+65 QGYPAPAKTDT
-76 SVSASPAVSED
+76 GVAASPAVPVD
-87 MTQVS
+87 VTQVS
-92 ENLISDLQTEED
+92 ETSEGDLQAGADDAQVEV
-104 ESQAEND
+104 D
-111 KPQQNIED
+111 KSQQNIED
-119 GQDAQQADAKSDG
+119 GGNAQ
-132 LNLDEQTNNQETDS
+132 EDS

-155 DTESESSDISNEE
+155 DTESGSSDISNGK
-168 LSDGNTDP
+168 L
-176 THTENVVNTPT
+176 
-187 QQGQVSADEVNLRL
+187 SADEVNLRL
-201 RQLMTND
+201 RQLVTND
-208 HRQQVIILGVQLS
+208 HRQQVIVLGVQASLP
-221 FLDMT
+221 DMT
-226 DLRGQIEEEQ
+226 ALLEQAEEEQ
-236 EQEAQEQKIY
+236 AQVLKEQKVY

-293 VLTVLVAAEHVS
+293 VLTVLVAAEHVT

-394 YDENHYCTVY
+394 YDEDHYCTVY

-410 EAAIDNPQC
+410 EAAIDQPQC
-419 REILSTKKYTT
+419 REVLSTKKYTT
-430 SSTPEHLEGIQISN
+430 SSTPEHPEGIQISN

-473 AVSYGMDAAGK
+473 AVSYGMDESGK
-484 EYICATVNAHSSWR
+484 EYICATVNAHSGWR

-504 ELYKRFAKSADQ
+504 ELYKRFAK
-516 GTDESVSDKSVSD
+516 
-529 ELASEESVSNE
+529 
-540 PASNETVTDQT
+540 TV
-551 V
+551 

>member
-1 MSEEIDEEYEERRR
+1 MAEEFDKEYEERRR

-20 NEEMRRRKKQQQM
+20 NEEMRKRKKKQQM
-33 VRMLVRRLLPVAG
+33 IRMLMRRLFPIAG
-46 ILLAV
+46 IILAA
-51 VILIINGRSIVRRI
+51 VILIINGRSIARGI
-65 QGYPAPTKSDT
+65 QGYPAPAKTDT
-76 SVSASPAVSED
+76 GVVASPAVSVD
-87 MTQVS
+87 VTQVS
-92 ENLISDLQTEED
+92 EGSEGDLQAGADDAQVEV
-104 ESQAEND
+104 D
-111 KPQQNIED
+111 KTQQNIED
-119 GQDAQQADAKSDG
+119 GE
-132 LNLDEQTNNQETDS
+132 NTQEDS

-155 DTESESSDISNEE
+155 DTESGSSDISNGK
-168 LSDGNTDP
+168 LY
-176 THTENVVNTPT
+176 
-187 QQGQVSADEVNLRL
+187 ADEVNLRL
-201 RQLMTND
+201 RQLVTDD
-208 HRQQVIILGVQLS
+208 HRQQVIVSGVQAS
-221 FLDMT
+221 IPDMT
-226 DLRGQIEEEQ
+226 ALLEQAEEEQ
-236 EQEAQEQKIY
+236 AQVLKEQKVY

-293 VLTVLVAAEHVS
+293 VLTVLVAAEHVT

-373 NEKLKELGLSDT
+373 NEKLKELGLADT

-394 YDENHYCTVY
+394 YDEDHYCTVY

-410 EAAIDNPQC
+410 EAAIDQPQC
-419 REILSTKKYTT
+419 REVLSTKKYTT
-430 SSTPEHLEGIQISN
+430 SSTPEHPEGIQISN

-473 AVSYGMDAAGK
+473 AVSYGMDESGM
-484 EYICATVNAHSSWR
+484 EYICATVNAHSGWR

-504 ELYKRFAKSADQ
+504 ELYKRFAK
-516 GTDESVSDKSVSD
+516 
-529 ELASEESVSNE
+529 
-540 PASNETVTDQT
+540 TV
-551 V
+551 

>member
-1 MSEEIDEEYEERRR
+1 MSEEFDEEYEERRR

-20 NEEMRRRKKQQQM
+20 NEEMRKRKKKQQM
-33 VRMLVRRLLPVAG
+33 IRMLMRRLFPIAG
-46 ILLAV
+46 IILAA

-65 QGYPAPTKSDT
+65 QGYPAPAKTDT
-76 SVSASPAVSED
+76 GVAASPAVPGD
-87 MTQVS
+87 VTRVS
-92 ENLISDLQTEED
+92 EGS
-104 ESQAEND
+104 
-111 KPQQNIED
+111 
-119 GQDAQQADAKSDG
+119 KSDA
-132 LNLDEQTNNQETDS
+132 LIWDKQTNDY
-146 SNDQKIDSL
+146 
-155 DTESESSDISNEE
+155 
-168 LSDGNTDP
+168 
-176 THTENVVNTPT
+176 
-187 QQGQVSADEVNLRL
+187 
-201 RQLMTND
+201 
-208 HRQQVIILGVQLS
+208 RQQVIVSGVQASLP
-221 FLDMT
+221 DMT
-226 DLRGQIEEEQ
+226 ALLEQAEEEQ
-236 EQEAQEQKIY
+236 AQVLKEQKVY

-293 VLTVLVAAEHVS
+293 VLTVLVAAEHVT

-410 EAAIDNPQC
+410 EAAIDQPQC
-419 REILSTKKYTT
+419 REVLSTKKYTT
-430 SSTPEHLEGIQISN
+430 SATPEHPEGIQISN

-473 AVSYGMDAAGK
+473 AVSYGVDESGK
-484 EYICATVNAHSSWR
+484 EYICATVNAHSGWR

-504 ELYKRFAKSADQ
+504 ELYRRFSKN
-516 GTDESVSDKSVSD
+516 V
-529 ELASEESVSNE
+529 
-540 PASNETVTDQT
+540 
-551 V
+551 

>member
-1 MSEEIDEEYEERRR
+1 MSEEFDEEYEERRR

-20 NEEMRRRKKQQQM
+20 NEEMRKRKKKQQM
-33 VRMLVRRLLPVAG
+33 IRMLMRRLFPIAG
-46 ILLAV
+46 IILAA
-51 VILIINGRSIVRRI
+51 VILIINGRSIVRGI
-65 QGYPAPTKSDT
+65 QGYPAPAKTDT
-76 SVSASPAVSED
+76 GVAASPAVSED
-87 MTQVS
+87 VTHAS
-92 ENLISDLQTEED
+92 EGSEGDLQAGADDAQVEV
-104 ESQAEND
+104 D
-111 KPQQNIED
+111 KSQQNIED
-119 GQDAQQADAKSDG
+119 GGNAQ
-132 LNLDEQTNNQETDS
+132 EDS

-155 DTESESSDISNEE
+155 DTESGSSDMSNGK
-168 LSDGNTDP
+168 L
-176 THTENVVNTPT
+176 
-187 QQGQVSADEVNLRL
+187 SADEVNLRL
-201 RQLMTND
+201 RQVVTND
-208 HRQQVIILGVQLS
+208 HRQQVIVLGVQASLP
-221 FLDMT
+221 DMT
-226 DLRGQIEEEQ
+226 ALLEQAEEEQ
-236 EQEAQEQKIY
+236 AQVLKEQKVY

-293 VLTVLVAAEHVS
+293 VLTVLVAAEHVT

-373 NEKLKELGLSDT
+373 NEKLKELGLADT

-394 YDENHYCTVY
+394 YDEDHYCTVY

-410 EAAIDNPQC
+410 EAAIDQPQC
-419 REILSTKKYTT
+419 REVLSTKKYTT
-430 SSTPEHLEGIQISN
+430 SSTPEHPEGIQISN

-473 AVSYGMDAAGK
+473 AVSYGMDESGK
-484 EYICATVNAHSSWR
+484 EYICATVNAHSGWR

-504 ELYKRFAKSADQ
+504 ELYKRFAK
-516 GTDESVSDKSVSD
+516 
-529 ELASEESVSNE
+529 
-540 PASNETVTDQT
+540 TV
-551 V
+551 

>member
-1 MSEEIDEEYEERRR
+1 MSEEFDEEYEERRR

-20 NEEMRRRKKQQQM
+20 NEEMRKRKKKQQM
-33 VRMLVRRLLPVAG
+33 IRMLMRRLFPIAG
-46 ILLAV
+46 IILAA
-51 VILIINGRSIVRRI
+51 VILIINGRSIVRGI
-65 QGYPAPTKSDT
+65 QGYPAPAKTDT
-76 SVSASPAVSED
+76 GVAASPAVSGD
-87 MTQVS
+87 VTQVS
-92 ENLISDLQTEED
+92 EGSEGDLQAGADDAQVEV
-104 ESQAEND
+104 D
-111 KPQQNIED
+111 KSQQNIED
-119 GQDAQQADAKSDG
+119 GGNAQ
-132 LNLDEQTNNQETDS
+132 EDS

-155 DTESESSDISNEE
+155 DTESGSSDMSNGK
-168 LSDGNTDP
+168 L
-176 THTENVVNTPT
+176 
-187 QQGQVSADEVNLRL
+187 SADEVNLRL
-201 RQLMTND
+201 RQLVTDD
-208 HRQQVIILGVQLS
+208 HRQQVIVSGVQASLP
-221 FLDMT
+221 DMT
-226 DLRGQIEEEQ
+226 ALLQQAEEEQ
-236 EQEAQEQKIY
+236 AQVLKEQKVY

-293 VLTVLVAAEHVS
+293 VLTVLVAAEHVT

-373 NEKLKELGLSDT
+373 NEKLKELGLADT

-394 YDENHYCTVY
+394 YDEDHYCTVY

-410 EAAIDNPQC
+410 EAAIDQPQC
-419 REILSTKKYTT
+419 REVLSTKKYTT
-430 SSTPEHLEGIQISN
+430 SSTPEHPEGIQISN

-451 DKDTGGEVICGKTG
+451 DKDTGGEVICGKTC

-473 AVSYGMDAAGK
+473 AVSYGMDESGK
-484 EYICATVNAHSSWR
+484 EYICATVNAHSGWR

-504 ELYKRFAKSADQ
+504 ELYKRFAK
-516 GTDESVSDKSVSD
+516 TI
-529 ELASEESVSNE
+529 
-540 PASNETVTDQT
+540 
-551 V
+551 